1 MWIIDK
7 IKTWTGKPAET
18 RLALVNSTS
27 NGFFSWNGKLYE
39 SDIIRSC
46 VRPFAKAVGKLEP
59 KQVRETKN
67 GLRINA
73 DPYIRVLLAE
83 PNPYMTGQLLRE
95 KLATQYMLNGNSF
108 AYIQRDEFGL
118 AREIYPISATNVM
131 AKYDHDGRLYLEFA
145 TTSGTLMD
153 VAYSDV
159 IHLRN
164 DYCENDVFGD
174 SPVEMLR
181 PLMKIITTM
190 DQGTVA
196 AIKNSAMIR
205 WLLKFTT
212 VTAPKDRQRRVNEF
226 AQAFLNAEN
235 NTGVAAVDTTADA
248 VQIHP
253 DDKIPNAMQTD
264 RAVARVYSI
273 FGTNEKIV
281 QAKYS
286 EDEWAAYYESQI
298 EPFAMQMAGEMTRKI
313 FTPRERA
320 VGNTIRFE
328 SSSLQY
334 ASMQTKLGL
343 QAMVDR
349 GAMTPNEWREV
360 LNLGPIEGG
369 DKALRRLDTDTVSNT
384 ETDAPP
390 VSNVSEEGDE

>member
-118 AREIYPISATNVM
+118 AREIYPISAANVM